1 MRRFYLSL
9 ISFFVITNAFAQ
21 ELSSK
26 SDSTKIVDT
35 VNMAKICVIRSTGHV
50 GSAINLRVLVDEVPY
65 CKVKNN
71 RFALFYVQ
79 PGTHMFYA
87 TTWDKPAARDKFALE
102 MPVEAGKT
110 YYLSMRIKPR
120 FMTTEIFLEE
130 ITNNTAMPFLSKH
143 KQDKCD

>member
-1 MRRFYLSL
+1 MRRIYLSL
-9 ISFFVITNAFAQ
+9 ISFFIITIASGQ

-26 SDSTKIVDT
+26 SDTTKILDT
-35 VNMAKICVIRSTGHV
+35 LNMAKIYIIRSTGHV

-71 RFALFYVQ
+71 RYALFYLQ

-87 TTWDKPAARDKFALE
+87 TTWDKPAAKDKFALS

-110 YYLSMRIKPR
+110 YYMSVRIKPR
-120 FMTTEIFLEE
+120 FATTEIFLEE
-130 ITNNTAMPFLSKH
+130 ITINSAMPMLSKY